1 MSEECALWLNTKAA
15 LIVMRIVV
23 GKKAKLDVALNVGWE
38 VIRLSPADARLLSTY
53 VFSGISVGG
62 IRTHNL
68 V

>member
-23 GKKAKLDVALNVGWE
+23 GKKDKLDVVLNVGWE
-38 VIRLSPADARLLSTY
+38 VIRLSPTDARLISTDA
-53 VFSGISVGG
+53 FSGISVGG
-62 IRTHNL
+62 IWTHNL